1 MPYKDPRM
9 KRGANQKWRRKAINE
24 GYGKWLYERRKL
36 RFDDAVRFREALT
49 QIAENRV
56 PTTYGGGHHAA
67 KALAQDVLEQSRKAE
82 EALGEFKRDTKTTP
96 RREAVDDA
104 VERVAAKKKR

>member
-1 MPYKDPRM
+1 MPYKDPRK

-36 RFDDAVRFREALT
+36 RFNDAERFRVALE
-49 QIAENRV
+49 QIVEQKELRSHDMRAIAQRALAESRIAEE
-56 PTTYGGGHHAA
+56 
-67 KALAQDVLEQSRKAE
+67 L
-82 EALGEFKRDTKTTP
+82 LGEFKRDTHRKP

-104 VERVAAKKKR
+104 VERVAARRKK

>member
-36 RFDDAVRFREALT
+36 RFDDAERFRVALEEIVDMET
-49 QIAENRV
+49 PEYMRDVAR
-56 PTTYGGGHHAA
+56 A
-67 KALAQDVLEQSRKAE
+67 ALAESQKAE
-82 EALGEFKRDTKTTP
+82 EKLGQF
-96 RREAVDDA
+96 
-104 VERVAAKKKR
+104 KKKLPKVPRKETVDEAIERRVTGGKR